1 MRTDKKKK
9 KKHNNTIINF
19 VHMTYVMGS
28 SEATVN
34 NSDCVRNR
42 PKCNTL
48 FTEIC
53 NILQLV
59 DNHSMWII

>member
-1 MRTDKKKK
+1 
-9 KKHNNTIINF
+9 
-19 VHMTYVMGS
+19 MTYVMGS

-34 NSDCVRNR
+34 NSNCVRNR